1 MNRCIAYQKRKDSIR
16 FCAFILLLFF
26 RFFKF
31 LKTTISLNLTYA
43 QHFLLFEKKM
53 KGFGGIRKALV
64 IGISDYNHLPSL
76 HFCKNDGETIFKILN
91 SLNYKIFDTLIGY
104 GSSKRGH
111 ISCIR

>member
-1 MNRCIAYQKRKDSIR
+1 
-16 FCAFILLLFF
+16 
-26 RFFKF
+26 
-31 LKTTISLNLTYA
+31 
-43 QHFLLFEKKM
+43 M

-76 HFCKNDGETIFKILN
+76 RFCKNDGETISKILK